1 MANIGYALDILGT
14 NPNNKVSE
22 TRTLTK
28 KAIDGRA
35 FVIPKAAPF
44 FAEGVVVVNNG
55 VRLIENKDYHLIL
68 VSEELSHTT
77 ERKVV
82 GGILFNTLAVNT
94 QVSFD
99 LQTIGG
105 DFNLPIGST
114 VENLARLIRN
124 PTFTTWSQLVG
135 TPVGLPTHSH
145 VHDWNS
151 TIGWEGFIAKFE
163 QMTNVL
169 LLTAGQGGG
178 SDSTFLIALQN
189 HLNSTTAHTPS
200 AVGLGNLS
208 NFQLAQDADY
218 NVTPYP
224 NNKYVT
230 PRSVMYAIT
239 RFIGNELKIQKE
251 LIDDLEGTLNS
262 NTGAYKDLVNE
273 WNDLQLTLR
282 TVSQNYSAI
291 VTTVGAYKEDLLRF
305 EQEYRNVGEQ
315 QELWNAKVSEF
326 SQTVQGY
333 GKQYQDFINVR
344 EELLAGFETM
354 TTAFIEHKTLV
365 TEVASAITALAG
377 RVVVLE
383 KHSIYP
389 ESKILVSGSL
399 NFRIKP
405 GQKFAITLIGAGG
418 GVGEYVT
425 DGASNG
431 AVYNGE
437 HGGSTSLFCL
447 QDLVN
452 GEFSPSTEAVAI
464 AGGGFGGIA
473 SYGNVAGVV
482 ATHGIGGRGGTFRL
496 RNGIIPEEASNGE
509 GGLKGYGVYVKGAMS
524 TQDTGYDYF
533 GHKWGRGAITEN
545 AIGQG
550 GEGAV
555 IRFHFENKLKVD
567 LEFMLTVGEAGRS
580 YNPDKSTATGGLAVL
595 NLITV

>member
-44 FAEGVVVVNNG
+44 FAEGVVVVSNG

-99 LQTIGG
+99 VQTIGG
-105 DFNLPIGST
+105 DFNLPLGNT

-135 TPVGLPTHSH
+135 TPSGLPTHSH
-145 VHDWNS
+145 VHDWGS

-163 QMTNVL
+163 QLINVL
-169 LLTAGQGGG
+169 LMSGGQGGG
-178 SDSTFLIALQN
+178 SDSTFLMALQN
-189 HLNSTTAHTPS
+189 HIKSTTAHTPA

-218 NVTPYP
+218 NTLPYP

-239 RFIGNELKIQKE
+239 RFIGNELKVQQE
-251 LIDDLEGTLNS
+251 LIDQLEDTLNS
-262 NTGAYKDLVNE
+262 NTNAYKDLVNE

-282 TVSQNYSAI
+282 TVNQNYSTM
-291 VTTVGAYKEDLLRF
+291 VTSVNAYKEDLLRF
-305 EQEYRNVGEQ
+305 EQEYRNIGEQ

-326 SQTVQGY
+326 NQTVRDY
-333 GKQYQDFINVR
+333 GKQYEDFIKVR
-344 EELLAGFETM
+344 DQLLTGFETM
-354 TTAFIEHKTLV
+354 TTAFTEHKELV
-365 TEVASAITALAG
+365 TEVSTAITSLTT
-377 RVVVLE
+377 RIDSLE
-383 KHSIYP
+383 KHGMYP
-389 ESKILVSGSL
+389 ESKILTAGSL
-399 NFRIKP
+399 NFKIKS

-418 GVGEYVT
+418 GVGEYIT
-425 DGASNG
+425 ESANTGAI
-431 AVYNGE
+431 YNGE
-437 HGGSTSLFCL
+437 HGGSTSLFCM
-447 QDLVN
+447 QDLTN
-452 GEFSPSTEAVAI
+452 GEFSPSSQAVAI
-464 AGGGFGGIA
+464 AGGGFGAIA
-473 SYGNVAGVV
+473 TYGNPTGVV
-482 ATHGIGGRGGTFRL
+482 TTHGIGGRGGNFRL
-496 RNGIIPEEASNGE
+496 HPSIVPEEASNGE
-509 GGLKGYGVYVKGAMS
+509 GGLKGYGNYVKGDLT
-524 TQDTGYDYF
+524 TQDMGYEYF
-533 GHKWGRGAITEN
+533 GNKFGKGATTEN
-545 AIGQG
+545 ALGQG
-550 GEGAV
+550 GEAAIV
-555 IRFHFENKLKVD
+555 RFRFENKLKVD
-567 LEFMLTVGEAGRS
+567 LEFMLVVGVAGRS
-580 YNPDKSTATGGLAVL
+580 YNPDKSNATGGLAIL
-595 NLITV
+595 TLIK

>member
-44 FAEGVVVVNNG
+44 FAEGVVVVSNG

-68 VSEELSHTT
+68 VSEELSYTT

-94 QVSFD
+94 QVTFD

-105 DFNLPIGST
+105 DFNLPLGNT

-135 TPVGLPTHSH
+135 TPSGLPTHSH
-145 VHDWNS
+145 VHDWGS
-151 TIGWEGFIAKFE
+151 TVGWEGFIAKFE
-163 QMTNVL
+163 QLINVL
-169 LLTAGQGGG
+169 LMSSEQGGG
-178 SDSTFLIALQN
+178 SDSAFLMALQN
-189 HLNSTTAHTPS
+189 HLKSTTAHTPA

-218 NVTPYP
+218 NTIPYP

-239 RFIGNELKIQKE
+239 RFIGNELNVQKE
-251 LIDDLEGTLNS
+251 HIDQLEDTLNS
-262 NTGAYKDLVNE
+262 NTNAYKDLVNE
-273 WNDLQLTLR
+273 WNDLRLTLNS
-282 TVSQNYSAI
+282 VNQNYSNM
-291 VTTVGAYKEDLLRF
+291 VTTVNAYKEDLLRF
-305 EQEYRNVGEQ
+305 EQEYRNIGEQ
-315 QELWNAKVSEF
+315 QEIWNAKVSEF
-326 SQTVQGY
+326 NQTVQDY
-333 GKQYQDFINVR
+333 DKQYADFIKIR
-344 EELLAGFETM
+344 DQLLGGFETM
-354 TTAFIEHKTLV
+354 TTAFNEHKNLV
-365 TEVASAITALAG
+365 TEVAAGINALIG
-377 RVVVLE
+377 RVSILE
-383 KHSIYP
+383 KHGIYP

-418 GVGEYVT
+418 GVGEYVI
-425 DGASNG
+425 DSANAG

-452 GEFSPSTEAVAI
+452 GEFSPSTEPVAI

-473 SYGNVAGVV
+473 TYGNAVGAVT
-482 ATHGIGGRGGTFRL
+482 THGIGGRGGNFRL
-496 RNGIIPEEASNGE
+496 RNGIVPEEASNGE
-509 GGLKGYGVYVKGAMS
+509 GGLKGYGTYIKGELS
-524 TQDTGYDYF
+524 TQDMGYEYF
-533 GHKWGRGAITEN
+533 GNKFGKGAITEN

-550 GEGAV
+550 GEGAIV
-555 IRFHFENKLKVD
+555 RFQFENKLKVD
-567 LEFMLTVGEAGRS
+567 LEFMLTVGVAGRS
-580 YNPDKSTATGGLAVL
+580 YNPDKSNATGGLAIL
-595 NLITV
+595 TLIK

>member
-44 FAEGVVVVNNG
+44 FAEGVVVVSNG

-94 QVSFD
+94 QVTFD

-105 DFNLPIGST
+105 DFNLPLGNT

-135 TPVGLPTHSH
+135 TPSGLPTHSH
-145 VHDWNS
+145 VHDWGS
-151 TIGWEGFIAKFE
+151 TVGWEGFIAKFE
-163 QMTNVL
+163 QLINVL
-169 LLTAGQGGG
+169 LMSSEQGGG
-178 SDSTFLIALQN
+178 SDSAFLMALQN
-189 HLNSTTAHTPS
+189 HLQSTAAHTPA

-218 NVTPYP
+218 NTIPYP

-239 RFIGNELKIQKE
+239 RFIGNELNVQKE
-251 LIDDLEGTLNS
+251 HIDQLEDTLNS
-262 NTGAYKDLVNE
+262 NTNAYKDLVNE
-273 WNDLQLTLR
+273 WNDLRLTLNS
-282 TVSQNYSAI
+282 VNQNYSNM
-291 VTTVGAYKEDLLRF
+291 VTTVNAYKEDLLRF
-305 EQEYRNVGEQ
+305 EQEYRNIGEQ
-315 QELWNAKVSEF
+315 QEIWNAKVSEF
-326 SQTVQGY
+326 NQTVQDY
-333 GKQYQDFINVR
+333 DKQYADFIKIR
-344 EELLAGFETM
+344 DQLLGGFETM
-354 TTAFIEHKTLV
+354 TTAFNEHKNLV
-365 TEVASAITALAG
+365 TEVAAGINALTG

-383 KHSIYP
+383 RHGIYP

-425 DGASNG
+425 DDASNG

-473 SYGNVAGVV
+473 SYGNTAGVV
-482 ATHGIGGRGGTFRL
+482 ATHGIGGRGGNFRL

-509 GGLKGYGVYVKGAMS
+509 GGLKGYGNYVKGELS
-524 TQDTGYDYF
+524 TQDMGYDYF
-533 GHKWGRGAITEN
+533 GNKFGKGAITES
-545 AIGQG
+545 AVGQG
-550 GEGAV
+550 GEGA
-555 IRFHFENKLKVD
+555 IARFQFENKLKVE
-567 LEFMLTVGEAGRS
+567 LEFMLTVGMVGRS
-580 YNPDKSTATGGLAVL
+580 YNPDKSNATGGLAIL
-595 NLITV
+595 TLTK

>member
-28 KAIDGRA
+28 KAVDGRA

-44 FAEGVVVVNNG
+44 FAEGVVVVSNG

-82 GGILFNTLAVNT
+82 GGILFNTLAINT
-94 QVSFD
+94 QVTFTV
-99 LQTIGG
+99 QTIGG

-124 PTFTTWSQLVG
+124 PMFTTWSQLVG
-135 TPVGLPTHSH
+135 TPAGLPTHDH
-145 VHDWNS
+145 VHDWGS
-151 TIGWEGFIAKFE
+151 TIGWEGFISKFE
-163 QMTNVL
+163 QLINVL
-169 LLTAGQGGG
+169 LLSSGSGSG
-178 SDSTFLIALQN
+178 SDSAFLVALQN
-189 HLNSTTAHTPS
+189 HLSSKTAHTPS

-208 NFQLAQDADY
+208 NFPLAQDADY

-239 RFIGNELKIQKE
+239 RFIG
-251 LIDDLEGTLNS
+251 DDLKLQKDHIDELEDTLNS
-262 NTGAYKDLVNE
+262 NTNAYRELVSE
-273 WNDLQLTLR
+273 WNDLQLSLR
-282 TVSQNYSAI
+282 SIQQNYSSM
-291 VTTVGAYKEDLLRF
+291 VTTVNGYKEDLLRF
-305 EQEYRNVGEQ
+305 EQEYRNIGEQ

-326 SQTVQGY
+326 NKVVAGY
-333 GKQYQDFINVR
+333 GKQYEDFIKVR
-344 EELLAGFETM
+344 DELLDGFENM
-354 TTAFIEHKTLV
+354 TKAFVEHKTLV
-365 TEVASAITALAG
+365 TEVATAINSING
-377 RVVVLE
+377 RVLALE

-389 ESKILVSGSL
+389 ESKILTSGSF
-399 NFRIKP
+399 NFKIKP

-425 DGASNG
+425 ESVSTG

-447 QDLVN
+447 QDLTN
-452 GEFSPSTEAVAI
+452 GEFSPSTEALAI

-473 SYGNVAGVV
+473 SYGNSAGVV
-482 ATHGIGGRGGTFRL
+482 AIHGIGGRGGNFRL
-496 RNGIIPEEASNGE
+496 RQGLVPEEASNGE
-509 GGLKGYGVYVKGAMS
+509 GGLKGYGTYVKGELS
-524 TQDTGYDYF
+524 TQDMGYEYF
-533 GHKWGRGAITEN
+533 GNKFGKGAITEN
-545 AIGQG
+545 AVGQG
-550 GEGAV
+550 GEGAIV
-555 IRFHFENKLKVD
+555 RFQFENKLKVD
-567 LEFMLTVGEAGRS
+567 LEFMLSVGVAGRS
-580 YNPDKSTATGGLAVL
+580 YNPDKSNATGGLAIL
-595 NLITV
+595 TLIK

>member
-44 FAEGVVVVNNG
+44 FAEGVVVVSNG

-94 QVSFD
+94 QVTFD

-105 DFNLPIGST
+105 DFNLPLGNT

-135 TPVGLPTHSH
+135 TPSGLPTHSH
-145 VHDWNS
+145 VHDWGS
-151 TIGWEGFIAKFE
+151 TVGWEGFIAKFE
-163 QMTNVL
+163 QLINVL
-169 LLTAGQGGG
+169 LMSSEQGGG
-178 SDSTFLIALQN
+178 SDSAFLMALQN
-189 HLNSTTAHTPS
+189 HLQSTAAHTPA

-218 NVTPYP
+218 NTIPYP

-239 RFIGNELKIQKE
+239 RFIGNELNVQKE
-251 LIDDLEGTLNS
+251 HIDQLEDTLNS
-262 NTGAYKDLVNE
+262 NTNAYKDLVNE
-273 WNDLQLTLR
+273 WNDLRLTLNS
-282 TVSQNYSAI
+282 VNQNYSNM
-291 VTTVGAYKEDLLRF
+291 VTTVNAYKEDLLRF
-305 EQEYRNVGEQ
+305 EQEYRNIGEQ
-315 QELWNAKVSEF
+315 QEIWNAKVSEF
-326 SQTVQGY
+326 NQTVQDY
-333 GKQYQDFINVR
+333 DKQYADFIKIR
-344 EELLAGFETM
+344 DQLLGGFETM
-354 TTAFIEHKTLV
+354 TTAFNEHKNLV
-365 TEVASAITALAG
+365 TEVAAGINALIG
-377 RVVVLE
+377 RVSILE
-383 KHSIYP
+383 KHGIYP

-418 GVGEYVT
+418 GVGEYVI
-425 DGASNG
+425 DSANAG

-452 GEFSPSTEAVAI
+452 GEFSPNTEPVAI

-473 SYGNVAGVV
+473 TYGNAVGVV
-482 ATHGIGGRGGTFRL
+482 TTHGIGGRGGNFRL
-496 RNGIIPEEASNGE
+496 RNGIVPEEASNGE
-509 GGLKGYGVYVKGAMS
+509 GGLRGYGTYVKDELS
-524 TQDTGYDYF
+524 TQDMGYEYF
-533 GHKWGRGAITEN
+533 GNKFGKGAITEN

-550 GEGAV
+550 GEGAIV
-555 IRFHFENKLKVD
+555 RFQFENKLKVD
-567 LEFMLTVGEAGRS
+567 LEFMLTVGVAGRS
-580 YNPDKSTATGGLAVL
+580 YNPDKSNATGGLAIL
-595 NLITV
+595 TLIK

>member
-44 FAEGVVVVNNG
+44 FAEGVVVVSNG

-77 ERKVV
+77 ELKVV
-82 GGILFNTLAVNT
+82 GGILFNTLAVST
-94 QVSFD
+94 QVTFD
-99 LQTIGG
+99 VQTIGG
-105 DFNLPIGST
+105 DFNLPLGST

-145 VHDWNS
+145 VHDWGS

-163 QMTNVL
+163 QLINVL
-169 LLTAGQGGG
+169 LMSAGQGGG
-178 SDSTFLIALQN
+178 SDSAFLVALQN
-189 HLNSTTAHTPS
+189 HLKSTTAHTPS

-218 NVTPYP
+218 NTTPYP

-239 RFIGNELKIQKE
+239 RFIGNELQLQKNHIDE
-251 LIDDLEGTLNS
+251 LEDTLNS
-262 NTGAYKDLVNE
+262 NTNAYKDLVNE
-273 WNDLQLTLR
+273 WNDLQLTLSS
-282 TVSQNYSAI
+282 VNQNYSTM
-291 VTTVGAYKEDLLRF
+291 VTTVNAYKEDLLRF
-305 EQEYRNVGEQ
+305 EQEYRNIGEQ

-326 SQTVQGY
+326 NKTVQDY
-333 GKQYQDFINVR
+333 GKQYEDFINAR
-344 EELLAGFETM
+344 EQLLVGFETM
-354 TTAFIEHKTLV
+354 TTAFNEHKTLV
-365 TEVASAITALAG
+365 TEVASGINALTG
-377 RVVVLE
+377 RISVLE

-389 ESKILVSGSL
+389 DSKILVSGSL
-399 NFRIKP
+399 NFKIKS

-425 DGASNG
+425 DAVSTG

-452 GEFSPSTEAVAI
+452 GEFSPSTEALAV

-473 SYGNVAGVV
+473 TYGNVAGIV
-482 ATHGIGGRGGTFRL
+482 ATHGIGGRGGNFSL

-509 GGLKGYGVYVKGAMS
+509 GGLKGYGNYIKGELS
-524 TQDTGYDYF
+524 TQDMGYEYF
-533 GHKWGRGAITEN
+533 GNKFGKGAITEN
-545 AIGQG
+545 AVGQG
-550 GEGAV
+550 GEGAIV
-555 IRFHFENKLKVD
+555 RFQFENKIKVD
-567 LEFMLTVGEAGRS
+567 LEFMLTVGVAGRS
-580 YNPDKSTATGGLAVL
+580 YNPDKSNATGGLAIL
-595 NLITV
+595 TLTK